1 MRLARMGQDLGLRDA
16 AFTPFIERWSRATG
30 RTQGGHDAAVRRLG
44 VHSVVAGGS
53 AGLQPGPA
61 IIAVDPHRTR
71 EGRDRLGRRRRRSLI
86 RTFEGDFAA
95 EAFFPDGRRVIGM
108 TGSEVVVRDV
118 ATGAIDRA
126 MADAGWPGLRPG
138 EGPESLLPPQC
149 LPRRRA
155 EPVREPRRPLGG
167 GLRAAPW
174 ERYSACRR
182 RSSSSTPDRGGS
194 AAHCAVP
201 STGPAT
207 PRAARPLGWRSTP
220 RAACSRWRPPG
231 ISPSTRFPRASR
243 SARRRWPGPI
253 SRLLVRPLRMEA
265 CRSSRCPPASRSRRE
280 ARDCTWPRTRAM
292 RTVTPS
298 PE

>member
-1 MRLARMGQDLGLRDA
+1 MTLPSAGSGYTPWSLAVRLAFSRDRRSLLSIP
-16 AFTPFIERWSRATG
+16 TERGKGATVW
-30 RTQGGHDAAVRRLG
+30 D
-44 VHSVVAGGS
+44 VAG
-53 AGLQPGPA
+53 AK
-61 IIAVDPHRTR
+61 
-71 EGRDRLGRRRRRSLI
+71 LI

-108 TGSEVVVRDV
+108 TGPEVVVRDV
-118 ATGAIDRA
+118 ATGAIVERWPMPDGLVSALEKIRSLSFRPNA
-126 MADAGWPGLRPG
+126 FHADVPSLCVSPDGHWVAAFGLPHGSDIGMPTAIFLFDAGSGRLRGASRWPL
-138 EGPESLLPPQC
+138 
-149 LPRRRA
+149 
-155 EPVREPRRPLGG
+155 
-167 GLRAAPW
+167 
-174 ERYSACRR
+174 
-182 RSSSSTPDRGGS
+182 
-194 AAHCAVP
+194 
-201 STGPAT
+201 TGPAT